1 MNLTQYTIH
10 VDQLVP
16 GVYVELDLKD
26 KRSPFLRKS
35 FKIKDQRQI
44 EKIKGLGLTHVTCIL
59 DKCDQLPLPPEKS
72 KKKQEKGPDQKQ
84 KEKPKTPV
92 SKELLGLKK
101 ETLERNKERR
111 ERFAKCEKRYVQ
123 TVSQVVTLLRRVSG
137 RSGEA
142 AVEAA
147 KVVDAL
153 AETFLSQQDVVMSLM
168 STRPGEDAKNYHA
181 LNVTVLA
188 MMVGKE
194 LGLKSEAMHVLGMG
208 ALFHDIGK
216 GRVPIH
222 TMGKQGVTSMQ
233 RAEEKYYQEHPR
245 LGAGIAS
252 DLPDFPQ
259 QSVRIILQ
267 HHEAVDG
274 KGFPDKIPGDKIS
287 PYAKIVSIVDVYD
300 NLLNKRDPGEC
311 YTPHEALKYMY
322 AKMRSRLDVKL
333 LAVFIRNM
341 SVYPAG
347 TVVEMSNGAV
357 GIVVTVN
364 PKNSTRPTVLI
375 YHPEIPKSEALMVDL
390 AVEDRLKIVN
400 TIRPENLSREVFS
413 YLSPS
418 RQINYYVDV
427 Q

>member
-1 MNLTQYTIH
+1 MTLTQYIIH
-10 VDQLVP
+10 VNQLVP

-35 FKIKDQRQI
+35 FKIKDQKQI
-44 EKIKGLGLTHVTCIL
+44 EKIKGLGLEQVTCIL

-72 KKKQEKGPDQKQ
+72 KRKSGKGPGKKQ
-84 KEKPKTPV
+84 KEKAKTPV

-111 ERFAKCEKRYVQ
+111 ERFAKCEKRYEK
-123 TVSQVVTLLRRVSG
+123 TVAQVVTLLRRVSG

-142 AVEAA
+142 AAEAA

-153 AETFLSQQDVVMSLM
+153 AETFLSEQDVVMSLM
-168 STRPGEDAKNYHA
+168 STRPGEDSKNYHA

-188 MMVGKE
+188 MMTGKE
-194 LGLKSEAMHVLGMG
+194 LGLKAEAMHVLGMG

-222 TMGKQGVTSMQ
+222 TMGKQGVTSMH
-233 RAEEKYYQEHPR
+233 RAEEKYYQEHPK

-252 DLPDFPQ
+252 DLPNFPQ

-274 KGFPDKIPGDKIS
+274 KGFPDKLPGDKIS

-300 NLLNKRDPGEC
+300 NLLNKRDSKEC
-311 YTPHEALKYMY
+311 YT
-322 AKMRSRLDVKL
+322 
-333 LAVFIRNM
+333 
-341 SVYPAG
+341 
-347 TVVEMSNGAV
+347 
-357 GIVVTVN
+357 
-364 PKNSTRPTVLI
+364 
-375 YHPEIPKSEALMVDL
+375 
-390 AVEDRLKIVN
+390 
-400 TIRPENLSREVFS
+400 
-413 YLSPS
+413 
-418 RQINYYVDV
+418 
-427 Q
+427 